1 MYELERRIYVTK
13 EILLHEYS
21 YYYGNKKDEKVE
33 FVYLNVKT
41 DKESVKVFTYKKS
54 LELARQRRADGRY
67 KNYEFIIRE
76 LSQ

>member
-41 DKESVKVFTYKKS
+41 DKETVREFTYKKA
-54 LELARQRRADGRY
+54 LGLAYERRADGRY

-76 LSQ
+76 ISQ